1 MKVFNEIKKEQFIH
15 NQEFTSWVLNPT
27 EESDLY
33 WNNFI
38 ANNPNLKKEIDQ
50 SRVLIKTLIRHN
62 KELSGVEVST
72 IWDKIN
78 KTNKSRKV
86 LTIKIKRWS
95 VAAGILMILG
105 LSGWW
110 LIVFNNAKKD
120 GVNYQSISSNINPGS
135 DIKLIMSDQTEKTFA
150 SKEVDLKYNQQG
162 QLETRTGKLTETEV
176 IKNDSNTLQMNQLVV
191 PRGKRSSIEL
201 ADGTKLWLN
210 SGSRAIYPVV
220 FKGKTREIFIEGE
233 GYLEVAHDAAR
244 PFFVV
249 TEQVKIEVLGTKFDI
264 SAYKEDDQISV
275 VLVEGSVKA
284 ACGNEILIMEP
295 DQILNYQKL
304 TQVTSLEKTN
314 VLEYISWKD
323 GYMICNKEQVKSIT
337 TKLSRYYDVE
347 INFGDTSLSSLTITG
362 KLDLKSN
369 YEDVLKV
376 ICATAPI
383 EYKIIDSEVFMKK
396 NEY

>member
-1 MKVFNEIKKEQFIH
+1 MKVFNENNKEQFIH
-15 NQEFTSWVLNPT
+15 NQKFISWVLNPT
-27 EESDLY
+27 EESDLF
-33 WNNFI
+33 WANFM
-38 ANNPNLKKEIDQ
+38 ANNPSQKKEIDR
-50 SRVLIKTLIRHN
+50 SRVLIKSLIRHN
-62 KELSGVEVST
+62 NELSDVEVST
-72 IWDKIN
+72 LWDKIN

-95 VAAGILMILG
+95 VAAGILMIIG

-110 LIVFNNAKKD
+110 LSVIEKTKIDVA
-120 GVNYQSISSNINPGS
+120 NYQSIATNKNQGK
-135 DIKLIMSDQTEKTFA
+135 DIKLIRSDQTEKTFTT
-150 SKEVDLKYNQQG
+150 KEVDLKYNQEG
-162 QLETRTGKLTETEV
+162 QLETRTGKITETEV
-176 IKNDSNTLQMNQLVV
+176 IRNDTNMLQMNQLVV

-233 GYLEVAHDAAR
+233 GYLEVAHDAMR

-249 TEQVKIEVLGTKFDI
+249 TDQVRVEVLGTKFDI
-264 SAYKEDDQISV
+264 SAYSDDDYISV
-275 VLVEGSVKA
+275 VLVEGSVQA
-284 ACGNEILIMEP
+284 FIGSENLIMEP
-295 DQILNYQKL
+295 NQILNYQKL
-304 TQVTSLEKTN
+304 TQQTTLDKTN
-314 VLEYISWKD
+314 VLEYIAWKD
-323 GYMICNKEQVKSIT
+323 GYMLCNKEPVKSIT

-347 INFGDTSLSSLTITG
+347 INFEDSSLSSTTITG

-376 ICATAPI
+376 ICATAPL
-383 EYKIIDSEVFMKK
+383 EYKIIDSEVFMKI

>member
-1 MKVFNEIKKEQFIH
+1 MKVLNDIKKEQFIH

-38 ANNPNLKKEIDQ
+38 ANNPNLKKEFDQ
-50 SRVLIKTLIRHN
+50 SRVLIKSLVRNN
-62 KELSGVEVST
+62 KVLSDVEVSAL
-72 IWDKIN
+72 WDKIN
-78 KTNKSRKV
+78 KTNKTRKS
-86 LTIKIKRWS
+86 LKNNIKSWS
-95 VAAGILMILG
+95 VAAGILMIVG

-110 LIVFNNAKKD
+110 FSVTEKTKIDVA
-120 GVNYQSISSNINPGS
+120 NYQSIATNKNQGK
-135 DIKLIMSDQTEKTFA
+135 DIKLIRSDQTEKTFTT
-150 SKEVDLKYNQQG
+150 KEVDLKYNQKG
-162 QLETRTGKLTETEV
+162 QLETRTGKITETEV
-176 IKNDSNTLQMNQLVV
+176 IKNDTNTLQMNQLVV

-233 GYLEVAHDAAR
+233 GYLEVAHDVSH

-249 TEQVKIEVLGTKFDI
+249 TDQVKIKVLGTKFDI
-264 SAYKEDDQISV
+264 SAYMEDDYISV
-275 VLVEGSVKA
+275 VLVEGSVQA
-284 ACGNEILIMEP
+284 SIGPENLVMEP

-304 TQVTSLEKTN
+304 TQKRTLEKAN

-323 GYMICNKEQVKSIT
+323 GYMVCKQEPIKSIT

-347 INFGDTSLSSLTITG
+347 INLGDTDLKNMSISG

-369 YEDVLKV
+369 YEEVLKV
-376 ICATAPI
+376 ICATAPL
-383 EYKIIDSEVFMKK
+383 EYKIIDHEVFMKK